1 MDAQKL
7 KQLEST
13 INELV
18 MNLNQVG
25 SAASELQEL
34 LGIIHRP
41 GWTTLAEGLL
51 VQGIAENMLL
61 HTKTLMSLRH
71 TLLTGSRS
79 VGPAASR

>member
-13 INELV
+13 IDELV
-18 MNLNQVG
+18 TNLGQVR
-25 SAASELQEL
+25 AASEVQEL

-51 VQGIAENMLL
+51 VQGIVENMLV
-61 HTKTLMSLRH
+61 HTN
-71 TLLTGSRS
+71 SR
-79 VGPAASR
+79 